1 MKRIMI
7 VPNPGK
13 DPGLEITKKTV
24 SKLADLG
31 FAVSMDK
38 SYTKF
43 GVALVDYLDDPA
55 LDSELII
62 VIGGDGSVID
72 ASTVAVRADIP
83 ILGINLGK
91 VGYLSE
97 VEPSEINVISKIA
110 KGEYKIVERM
120 LLSAEKYN
128 AQGESTLASRL
139 AVNDVIISNEVCS
152 IADLTVENGQG
163 DLIKYRADG
172 VVVATPIGSTA
183 YSLSAGGPVVSHNID
198 SIIVTPVC
206 PHSLFNRSIIFE
218 PSEFIK
224 VTNNSQRELCVGM
237 DGRKFSKLSRGE
249 CVVIKRSE
257 KRLKMLTFTENKML
271 SALFKKIRALEES
284 V

>member
-1 MKRIMI
+1 MKRIML
-7 VPNPGK
+7 VPNPYK

-24 SKLADLG
+24 SKLVDLG
-31 FAVSMDK
+31 FLVCMDK
-38 SYTKF
+38 CYSKF
-43 GVALVDYLDDPA
+43 DIPSVDYLDDPQSV
-55 LDSELII
+55 SELII

-72 ASTVAVRADIP
+72 ASTVAVEADIP

-97 VEPSEINVISKIA
+97 VEPSEIDVLSKIA
-110 KGEYKIVERM
+110 NGEYKIVERM
-120 LLSAEKYN
+120 LLSSEKYN
-128 AQGESTLASRL
+128 ERGESTRARRL
-139 AVNDVIISNEVCS
+139 AVNDVIISNDVCS

-224 VTNNSQRELCVGM
+224 VTSNSERELSVGM
-237 DGRKFSKLSRGE
+237 DGRGFTKLSNGE
-249 CVVIKRSE
+249 YVVIKRSE

-271 SALFKKIRALEES
+271 SALFKKIRVLEES

>member
-7 VPNPGK
+7 VPNPNK
-13 DPGLEITKKTV
+13 DKELNITKKTV
-24 SKLADLG
+24 EKLLGLG
-31 FAVSMDK
+31 FTVNMNEEYSGYAIPSVNYVSDAAV
-38 SYTKF
+38 
-43 GVALVDYLDDPA
+43 V
-55 LDSELII
+55 SELII

-72 ASTVAVRADIP
+72 ASLDAVRADIP
-83 ILGINLGK
+83 LLGINLGK

-97 VEPSEINVISKIA
+97 VEPGEADILTRLAS
-110 KGEYKIVERM
+110 GEYKIVERM
-120 LLSAEKYN
+120 LLSAKKYN
-128 AQGESTLASRL
+128 ITGEITPSARL
-139 AVNDVIISNEVCS
+139 AVNDVIITNDLCS
-152 IADLTVENGQG
+152 IADMAVENSQG
-163 DLIKYRADG
+163 DLIRYRADG
-172 VVVATPIGSTA
+172 VTVATPIGSTA

-218 PSEFIK
+218 PNEFIR
-224 VTNNSQRELCVGM
+224 VTNKSENALSVGM
-237 DGRKFSKLSRGE
+237 DGRAFAKLSCGE